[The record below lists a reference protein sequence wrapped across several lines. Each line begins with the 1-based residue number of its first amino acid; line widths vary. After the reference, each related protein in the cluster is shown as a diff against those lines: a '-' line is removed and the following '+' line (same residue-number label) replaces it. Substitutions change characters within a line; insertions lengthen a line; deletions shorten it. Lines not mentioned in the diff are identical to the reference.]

1 MKTFFENKGRR
12 FLFCEVLFNQ
22 GHRSRTYD
30 EIFYH
35 FRKSRGP
42 WASRTF
48 ANQGPHTVLHVGDQ
62 TIDPSVN
69 GRNLGTIF
77 DNSNS
82 MDTHINQVFFTI
94 FTIFVEFL
102 NTFHRNPLTH
112 FYSRLDYCNS
122 LLYGLPKYHISRLQ
136 RVQNAAEL
144 I

>member
-22 GHRSRTYD
+22 GHRSRAYD

-42 WASRTF
+42 WASWTF

-69 GRNLGTIF
+69 GKNLGTIF

-82 MDTHINQVFFTI
+82 MDTHINQVLFYHI
-94 FTIFVEFL
+94 HNIRRISKYLSQESL
-102 NTFHRNPLTH
+102 NTFLLQT
-112 FYSRLDYCNS
+112 RL
-122 LLYGLPKYHISRLQ
+122 L
-136 RVQNAAEL
+136 
-144 I
+144 